1 MTAQPIHP
9 HEPERVPRNAEGIAA
24 ALDGG
29 RCMEFYRE
37 LLAAAPEEAEGVL
50 RCWWCDAM
58 LDTDL
63 VEDRLTVAV
72 LDGTL
77 PTTAVGD
84 LVERRRAAGLPHIVL
99 TRVQLY

>member
-24 ALDGG
+24 ALDGP
-29 RCMEFYRE
+29 RRMEFYRE

-50 RCWWCDAM
+50 RRWWCEAM
-58 LDTDL
+58 LDTDPAG
-63 VEDRLTVAV
+63 DRLTAAA

-77 PTTAVGD
+77 PTTAVAD
-84 LVERRRAAGLPHIVL
+84 LIERRRAAGLPVE
-99 TRVQLY
+99 